1 MRPESLKKAGRNAAL
16 TVGAIA
22 ALSLFSFA
30 PWRSDQHPA
39 QAQDVLAQ
47 PKIESA
53 TPVNPALLNLQADKA
68 KAAPQAPARNV
79 QAPLP
84 EPPPMIAV
92 ESFPELLVATTPTT
106 PEQDSA
112 LLAAVRAFAPEGD
125 TTTARKDFPDRA
137 KPFLDFLAQYPSSGW
152 AMALHINLGLGYH
165 RSGYYSRALASYEQA
180 WALGKH
186 STINNEAKRLADRAV
201 GELLR
206 MHARI
211 GHMDQIDALLAE
223 ISNRDIQGSATELV
237 TGAKEGVWL
246 MRNRPEIAFLCGP
259 KALVNVLQRSGGTK
273 EQILI
278 AHGAE
283 SGPKGFSLTQLSE
296 LASKT
301 GLQHRIIKREPGQ
314 PIPAPAI
321 IHWKLNHYAAVVDE
335 KDGRYMLDDPT
346 FLAGAE
352 AMTREAIDAEGSG
365 YFIIPESAKPTGP
378 GDAAGWRT
386 VDPAS
391 DEAKAVFGMGAPSQ
405 TNTDYTYCC
414 DGKQPATE
422 NAVGASDIS
431 QPVVAMAAAA
441 GNTYL
446 INLAVRDTP
455 VNQRAA
461 KGPSAAVS
469 LNYNHREASQP
480 TAGFKGSNVG
490 FKWSLNWVA
499 YMEDFPWGGSHV
511 YRYAGGGGKITY
523 TNVGSSWAPKY
534 RAEMLAGGMI
544 VRTPSDWAQPLSYYE
559 IKFPDGSKHVYGHV
573 EHQNPGRKV
582 WLTQVVDAQGNATTF
597 SYTNLTGTQGSVN
610 CTTVCP
616 RLNSFTDATGKTTTF
631 AYENASWPL
640 RISKVT
646 DHFGRYSTLTY
657 DGSGRIASITDP
669 IGIVSSF
676 AYGTGDFMSTLTTP
690 YGDST
695 NAQGTTDTYG
705 LWLEM
710 TDPLGQKERFQ
721 YSNTVIPNDINS
733 DGTMKN
739 VAHMPTNYPYPSLW
753 NCCRVMRNSYHW
765 DKHVTSLQTPGTW
778 NYDQAM
784 LRHYTHDAY
793 VGANTVAA
801 PFVNS
806 ARPPLQRRIFYAYQD
821 AISSIWSGMPA
832 SPSYMGVVLD
842 DGTSKIEKAT
852 YRNAGQP
859 DKLHPVETKTDA
871 LGRTTK
877 FTYAT
882 GDVDLTKIEQQ
893 ISATPTWATL
903 AQFTY
908 DAAHNVLTKTDAA
921 GQVWKYAY
929 NAAGQLIYATNPLN
943 ETRFWEYDASARLTR
958 VTVPV
963 AVAHASVVYG
973 TTNLSA
979 ATVRSLNYTAACS
992 GVTAPANTNLPIS
1005 TTDSEGY
1012 EKCYQYDALDRV
1024 TKVKYPDGTT
1034 DLYDYNFP
1042 SGLSAQPTWTTGAVP
1057 TAGTP
1062 SLDVWKITDRLGRVK
1077 DYVYDRNRQLIKAS
1091 ETVTVSGSP
1100 VTRTTGYA
1108 YYANGVLKELTD
1120 ANGNVTRW
1128 DIDIQSRPT
1137 AKTYAYGTG
1146 SAKTESYTYDIVGR
1160 LKTRTDARGQTLT
1173 LTLNKDDSIASY
1185 AYTNAAVATPG
1196 ASFAYDA
1203 WYPRRTGMTDQ
1214 FGTTTWTYKAVGSNG
1229 ALLPDVED
1237 GPFGNDSITFAYD
1250 AAGRA
1255 TSRTVSGTA
1264 AETFGYDLLGRMNSH
1279 VTELGS
1285 FAYGYLNNTGQV
1297 TSRTIGGIT
1306 TSWGYD
1312 TNANDRRLLTIATTG
1327 ALARNFT
1334 YTSNAYQIT
1343 GITDTAPGTHPW
1355 LSQTWSFT
1363 HDAGDRLLT
1372 GNGTIA
1378 GNHSYSLDKLDN
1390 ALSFAGVT
1398 GTYNGLNQIATFNA
1412 VSYTYDANGNLSSD
1426 GTRTYTFDAADRL
1439 KTVTQGATTVTF
1451 AYDGLGRRLKQIVG
1465 ATETR
1470 YLWCGP
1476 AICQQRNGS
1485 DTAEKRFYSEGEY
1498 VHTGTKK
1505 YLTLTDHLGSVRDVV
1520 DITSTPTLVGSFDY
1534 RPYGE
1539 VARSWGTVTT
1549 GYTYAGLFAQSNTGL
1564 LVSTTR
1570 AYNAANGKW
1579 LSADPIREAGGT
1591 NLTGYVGGRPVANTD
1606 PMGLMA
1612 RFRRDGNTIEIT
1624 LPIRFYGAGA
1634 SPGNIANLIAGI
1646 EKYWNVSAGP
1656 YNIKLNV
1663 EQSEETSED
1672 LANQVEL
1679 APEGTTYSAGGR
1691 PYRIVAMCWGT
1702 GRTTPTRGL
1711 WGADITA
1718 KQAAHEAGH
1727 LLGLGEIPHWYNG
1740 YPIFL
1745 WDWNNLMNNLPNGTY
1760 VTVGQILEIIRINQ
1774 LHAPQ

>member
-1 MRPESLKKAGRNAAL
+1 MRPESLKRAGRRAAL
-16 TVGAIA
+16 TIGAIA

-47 PKIESA
+47 PKTENA
-53 TPVNPALLNLQADKA
+53 APVNPALLNLQTDKA
-68 KAAPQAPARNV
+68 KPIAQAPARNV
-79 QAPLP
+79 QEPLP

-106 PEQDSA
+106 PEQDGA
-112 LLAAVRAFAPEGD
+112 LMAAVQAYAPEGD
-125 TTTARKDFPDRA
+125 TARARLDFPERA
-137 KPFLDFLAQYPSSGW
+137 KPFIDFLAQYPSSGW
-152 AMALHINLGLGYH
+152 AMAVHINLGLGYH

-180 WALGKH
+180 WALGKN
-186 STINNEAKRLADRAV
+186 SRINNEAKRLTDRAV

-211 GHMDQIDALLAE
+211 GHMDEIDALLAE
-223 ISNRDIQGSATELV
+223 IRDRDIQGSASELV

-246 MRNRPEIAFLCGP
+246 MRNRPGIAFLCGP
-259 KALVNVLQRSGGTK
+259 KALVNVLSRVGGTNA
-273 EQILI
+273 QILI
-278 AHGAE
+278 AHSAE

-301 GLQHRIIKREPGQ
+301 GLKHRIIKREPGQ

-391 DEAKAVFGMGAPSQ
+391 DEAKAVFGMGAPSATSPDQ
-405 TNTDYTYCC
+405 TLCC
-414 DGKQPATE
+414 EGKSPGVPCCNDQSPPMAT
-422 NAVGASDIS
+422 
-431 QPVVAMAAAA
+431 AA

-446 INLAVRDTP
+446 INLAVRDAP

-461 KGPSAAVS
+461 KGPSAAVT

-490 FKWSLNWVA
+490 FKWSLNWIA
-499 YMEDFPWGGSHV
+499 YLEDSPWASSYI

-523 TNVGSSWAPKY
+523 KNVGSSWAPKY
-534 RAEMLAGGMI
+534 QAEMLANGMI
-544 VRTPSDWAQPLSYYE
+544 VRTPADFALPATSFEVQ
-559 IKFPDGSKHVYGHV
+559 FPDGSKHVYGHI

-640 RISKVT
+640 RITKVT
-646 DHFGRYSTLTY
+646 DHFGRYSALTY

-695 NAQGTTDTYG
+695 NAEGTSEVHGGVTYS

-710 TDPLGQKERFQ
+710 TDALGQKERFE
-721 YSNTVIPNDINS
+721 YGNTVVPNDVTTFG
-733 DGTMKN
+733 DMKN
-739 VAHMPTNYPYPSLW
+739 VAHMPTGYPYPDFW
-753 NCCRVMRNSYHW
+753 NCCRVMRNSFHW

-784 LRHYTHDAY
+784 LRHYTHDAH
-793 VGANTVAA
+793 VGANSVAA
-801 PFVNS
+801 PILNS
-806 ARPPLQRRIFYAYQD
+806 VLPPLQRRIFYAYQD

-832 SPSYMGVVLD
+832 TPIYTGVVLD
-842 DGTSKIEKAT
+842 DGTSKVERAT

-859 DKLHPVETKTDA
+859 DKPHPVETRTDA

-882 GDVDLTKIEQQ
+882 GDIDLTKIEQQ

-908 DAAHNVLTKTDAA
+908 DANHNVLTATDAA
-921 GQVWKYAY
+921 GQVWRYAY

-979 ATVRSLNYTAACS
+979 ATAKSLNYTAACS
-992 GVTAPANTNLPIS
+992 GMTAPANTNLPIS
-1005 TTDSEGY
+1005 VTDSEGY
-1012 EKCYQYDALDRV
+1012 IKCFEYDALDRIV
-1024 TKVKYPDGTT
+1024 KIKYPDGTT

-1042 SGLSAQPTWTTGAVP
+1042 TGLSSQPTWTTGSVP

-1062 SLDVWKITDRLGRVK
+1062 SLDVWRTTDRLGRVK

-1100 VTRTTGYA
+1100 TTRTTQYA
-1108 YYANGVLKELTD
+1108 YYANGTLKELTD

-1137 AKTYAYGTG
+1137 SKTYAYGTAD
-1146 SAKTESYTYDIVGR
+1146 AKTESYTYDIVGR

-1173 LTLNKDDSIASY
+1173 YTLNKDDTLASY
-1185 AYTNAAVATPG
+1185 AFTNAVVATPG

-1203 WYPRRTGMTDQ
+1203 WYPRRTSMTDQ
-1214 FGTTTWTYKAVGSNG
+1214 FGTTTWTYKAVGTNG
-1229 ALLPDVED
+1229 ALLPLTEN
-1237 GPFGNDSITFAYD
+1237 GPFVYDSMTQDYD
-1250 AAGRA
+1250 VAGRLS
-1255 TSRTVSGTA
+1255 SRTVSNTT
-1264 AETFGYDLLGRMNSH
+1264 AETFTYDLLGRVSTH
-1279 VTELGS
+1279 ASQVGS
-1285 FAYGYLNNTGQV
+1285 FTYTYLGQTGQV
-1297 TSRTIGGIT
+1297 ASRTGGGVVT
-1306 TSWGYD
+1306 NWGYD
-1312 TNANDRRLLTIATTG
+1312 TNANDRRLLSISTTG
-1327 ALARNFT
+1327 AVARNFS
-1334 YTSNAYQIT
+1334 YTANAYQIT

-1363 HDAGDRLLT
+1363 HDASDRLLT
-1372 GNGTIA
+1372 GDGSIA
-1378 GNHSYSLDKLDN
+1378 GNHGYGYDKLDN
-1390 ALSFAGVT
+1390 ALNFAGIT
-1398 GTYNGLNQIATFNA
+1398 GTYNGLNQISTFNA
-1412 VSYTYDANGNLSSD
+1412 VSHTYDANGNLSSD
-1426 GTRTYTFDAADRL
+1426 GARTYTYDAADRL
-1439 KTVTQGATTVTF
+1439 VTITQGGTTVTF

-1476 AICQQRNGS
+1476 AICQQRSG
-1485 DTAEKRFYSEGEY
+1485 AETLQKRFVAEGEY
-1498 VHTGTKK
+1498 VQTGTKK
-1505 YLTLTDHLGSVRDVV
+1505 YLTLTDHLGSVRDVI
-1520 DITSTPTLVGSFDY
+1520 DITGTPTLVGSFDY

-1549 GYTYAGLFAQSNTGL
+1549 GYTYAGLFAQTNTNL
-1564 LVSTTR
+1564 LLSTTR
-1570 AYNAANGKW
+1570 AYNPANGKW
-1579 LSADPIREAGGT
+1579 LNVDPIRERGGI
-1591 NLTGYVGGRPVANTD
+1591 NLTGYVGAGPMAANDPLGLKFRFADGIDPGYIAAYLDAIEYLRNNSSIFRAIYDAVDKSPNWYTIGGWESYSKGNAYFPPLKRVYWNPKAAMWFCPGVDAQSPALALAHEIVHAWRHDRLGSLDDSKYPWWLEFWTGPEELAALKVEALIAWQLGESIRPIHRPGWFRPVPSPVPPLHKN
-1606 PMGLMA
+1606 
-1612 RFRRDGNTIEIT
+1612 EI
-1624 LPIRFYGAGA
+1624 
-1634 SPGNIANLIAGI
+1634 
-1646 EKYWNVSAGP
+1646 K
-1656 YNIKLNV
+1656 
-1663 EQSEETSED
+1663 
-1672 LANQVEL
+1672 
-1679 APEGTTYSAGGR
+1679 
-1691 PYRIVAMCWGT
+1691 
-1702 GRTTPTRGL
+1702 
-1711 WGADITA
+1711 
-1718 KQAAHEAGH
+1718 
-1727 LLGLGEIPHWYNG
+1727 
-1740 YPIFL
+1740 
-1745 WDWNNLMNNLPNGTY
+1745 
-1760 VTVGQILEIIRINQ
+1760 
-1774 LHAPQ
+1774 